1 MKTPDDGKL
10 DALLRE
16 AAGDSRPA
24 AWVCDAS
31 RGMEARVLKRIARP
45 ESWAEA
51 VFSLTSWRPLAAA
64 ALAVVA
70 IALWSGRSAADVF
83 SEEWL
88 TSHTAGEQDGG
99 LSAASLDDLEF

>member
-1 MKTPDDGKL
+1 MKTPEDGPL

-31 RGMEARVLKRIARP
+31 RGMEARVLQRIARP
-45 ESWAEA
+45 ASWAEA
-51 VFSLTSWRPLAAA
+51 LFSLTSWRPLAAA

-70 IALWSGRSAADVF
+70 IGLWSGRSTVDVF

-88 TSHTAGEQDGG
+88 TSHTAEGQDGG